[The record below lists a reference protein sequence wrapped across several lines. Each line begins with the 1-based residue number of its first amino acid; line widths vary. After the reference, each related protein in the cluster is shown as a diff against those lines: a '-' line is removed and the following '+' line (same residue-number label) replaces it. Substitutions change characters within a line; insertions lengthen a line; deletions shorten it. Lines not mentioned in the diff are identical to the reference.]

1 MGGVNT
7 KNPLLTKIEWVI
19 RAAYA
24 TVLQLPALWPT

>member
-7 KNPLLTKIEWVI
+7 KNPLLTKIEWVV
-19 RAAYA
+19 RATYT